1 MATYTGQQRFLL
13 QAAQKYSE
21 LGYYVGL
28 AKGKSFLQAYE
39 PDTPVMGW
47 FGIVTKVQSQ
57 NNPDNFDGI
66 SLIPK
71 GIVCVDIDIPDFGVV
86 YEALP
91 PTLKERTPRGWHLW
105 YKVPKITHIN
115 GQELPE
121 PGDLLLEPKIKWRPH
136 VDLLTKGVPSLP
148 KKPSRYRSTTGGPD
162 HWGEH
167 ILVSP
172 TTGYTRIWPDEM
184 PALKDLTD
192 APVWLLDA
200 LLK

>member
-1 MATYTGQQRFLL
+1 MASYTPQQRFLL

-21 LGYYVGL
+21 LGYKVGL
-28 AKGKSFLQAYE
+28 AKGKTFLQDYE
-39 PDTPVMGW
+39 PDTPVFGW
-47 FGIVTKVQSQ
+47 FGIITHTQSQ
-57 NNPDNFDGI
+57 NHPTDFDGI
-66 SLIPK
+66 SLIPLN
-71 GIVCVDIDIPDFGVV
+71 IVCVDIDIPDFGVV

-105 YKVPKITHIN
+105 YQIPRITAIN

-121 PGDLLLEPKIKWRPH
+121 PATLLLEPKVKWRPH
-136 VDLLTKGVPSLP
+136 VDLLTKGSKPR
-148 KKPSRYRSTTGGPD
+148 KKPSRYKNTTGGPD

-172 TTGYTRIWPDEM
+172 TTGYKRIWPDEI
-184 PALKDLTD
+184 PNVKDLTD